1 MYIYKIIP
9 LYPRLKNAE
18 SISYYQQKT
27 EKEFVYNSSPLIQ
40 TLFLQCL
47 WINKFL
53 YYPLKVQTDIILFF
67 Y

>member
-40 TLFLQCL
+40 TLF
-47 WINKFL
+47 FTM
-53 YYPLKVQTDIILFF
+53 PMD
-67 Y
+67 

>member
-27 EKEFVYNSSPLIQ
+27 EKEFVYNSFPLIQ
-40 TLFLQCL
+40 TLFYNAYGL
-47 WINKFL
+47 ISFF
-53 YYPLKVQTDIILFF
+53 TIL
-67 Y
+67 

>member
-18 SISYYQQKT
+18 SISYCQQKT
-27 EKEFVYNSSPLIQ
+27 EKEFVYNSFPLIQ

-47 WINKFL
+47 WINIFL